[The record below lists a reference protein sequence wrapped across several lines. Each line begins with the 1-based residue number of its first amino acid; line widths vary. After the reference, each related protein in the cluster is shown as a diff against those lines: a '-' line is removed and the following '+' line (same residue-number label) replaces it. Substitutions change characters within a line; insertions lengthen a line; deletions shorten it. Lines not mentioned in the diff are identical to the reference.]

1 MKIGR
6 HGGKWSR
13 ASRAGVAIL
22 LILLGWLCARVA
34 DADALATRDVLVLFS
49 EERFI
54 PANLAVK
61 DSVQAALTA
70 GSAEPIEFFTEFLEP
85 TRFPGEQQEQVFQ
98 QFLREKYADRKLAV
112 LIAVGAPALEFL
124 VKYRATL
131 FPDTPIVFCGV
142 EQREIDALAIGP
154 RIIGVPAQV
163 DFTGTLE
170 LALRLQ
176 PDTQRV
182 VVVSGAAAMDRR
194 REAEARQLFR
204 PYEDRLAFTY
214 LTGLPMPDLLRE
226 LAHLPEHTVVI
237 YLNILRDGAGTAFV
251 PRDVLEQLG
260 QAANAPIYS
269 LFETYL
275 GHGIVGG
282 RLLSFAQQGKQA
294 ARLGLRILAGEQ
306 PAAIAVP
313 EAVPNID
320 SVDWRQLRRW
330 DINEDRLPPGS
341 SVQFKEPSVWDQ
353 YRWRIIGAIAL
364 CLSEA
369 LLIVALLVQQRRRR
383 QAEKALRDS
392 EERMNLAAASA
403 ELGMWWWDIA
413 RDQIEATE
421 KCRALYG
428 FAPAVPL
435 NYQAFLNTLHPD
447 DREPTHQA
455 IQQVLAEQT
464 EFHGE
469 YRVVR
474 PDGSLR
480 WLAAKGRGYFDSAGK
495 PLRMLGVSIDV
506 TERKQVE
513 LEAQR
518 QRQELAHMMR
528 VVTLGELS
536 TAFAHELNQPL
547 TAILSN
553 AQAAQRF
560 LAHGRLEVGDLNA
573 ILADIVA
580 AAQRASEVIGQV
592 RAMLK
597 KGEVQRQPLDINA
610 IIREVSKLIHSDL
623 ITRQVSLVMTL
634 DTTLPGVT
642 GDSIQLQQ
650 VILNLLLNG
659 AEAML
664 ASASRPRQL
673 EVRTTR
679 PDAATIEVSVH
690 DTGVGIDPQQV
701 EHIFEPFVTTKPHGL
716 GMGLA
721 ISRSIIAAH
730 GGRLWAENHPE
741 GGATF
746 RFTLPADTGA
756 PAC

>member
-1 MKIGR
+1 M
-6 HGGKWSR
+6 
-13 ASRAGVAIL
+13 V
-22 LILLGWLCARVA
+22 VA
-34 DADALATRDVLVLFS
+34 DAPAIRHVLVLFS
-49 EERFI
+49 EERFM
-54 PANLAVK
+54 PANLAVN
-61 DSVQAALTA
+61 DSLQATLTA
-70 GSAEPIEFFTEFLEP
+70 GSAERIEFYTEFLELA
-85 TRFPGEQQEQVFQ
+85 RFPGEQQEQAFQ

-142 EQREIDALAIGP
+142 EQREIDALDLGP
-154 RIIGVPAQV
+154 RIIGVPVKV
-163 DFTGTLE
+163 DFTATLE

-176 PDTQRV
+176 PDTRRV
-182 VVVSGAAAMDRR
+182 VVVSGAAAMDRT

-214 LTGLPMPDLLRE
+214 LTGLPMPDLLGE
-226 LAHLPEHTVVI
+226 LAHLPEHTVII
-237 YLNILRDGAGTAFV
+237 YLSILRDGVGTAFV
-251 PRDVLEQLG
+251 PRDALERLR
-260 QAANAPIYS
+260 QAANAPIYG
-269 LFETYL
+269 LYETYL

-294 ARLGLRILAGEQ
+294 ARLGRRILAGEQ

-313 EAVPNID
+313 EAGANSD
-320 SVDWRQLRRW
+320 SFDWRQLRRW
-330 DINEDRLPPGS
+330 GISEDRLPPGS

-353 YRWRIIGAIAL
+353 HKWLIIGTLAL
-364 CLSEA
+364 CLGEA

-383 QAEKALRDS
+383 QAEKALRDG
-392 EERMNLAAASA
+392 EERMNLAASSA

-435 NYQAFLNTLHPD
+435 NYPAFLNTLHPD

-455 IQQVLAEQT
+455 IQQALVEQT

-495 PLRMLGVSIDV
+495 PLRMLGVSINV

-536 TAFAHELNQPL
+536 AALAHELNQPL

-560 LAHGRLEVGDLNA
+560 LAQGGLE
-573 ILADIVA
+573 
-580 AAQRASEVIGQV
+580 RKS
-592 RAMLK
+592 
-597 KGEVQRQPLDINA
+597 
-610 IIREVSKLIHSDL
+610 
-623 ITRQVSLVMTL
+623 
-634 DTTLPGVT
+634 
-642 GDSIQLQQ
+642 
-650 VILNLLLNG
+650 
-659 AEAML
+659 
-664 ASASRPRQL
+664 
-673 EVRTTR
+673 
-679 PDAATIEVSVH
+679 
-690 DTGVGIDPQQV
+690 
-701 EHIFEPFVTTKPHGL
+701 
-716 GMGLA
+716 
-721 ISRSIIAAH
+721 
-730 GGRLWAENHPE
+730 
-741 GGATF
+741 
-746 RFTLPADTGA
+746 
-756 PAC
+756 